1 MNGRAAHLRF
11 HMRSVPNAGTSAWTL
26 GRLDRRMGT
35 TSFRSERLSERLI
48 ALGETSNP
56 AACRAA
62 TNRSRRGGSL
72 PVGRATSRTARTPR
86 ANGER
91 AAHDAADSFCAGVS
105 QDIPI
110 WENKIYCDP
119 PVITRTEKLIL
130 EHRRCA
136 RQFYSDRVEP
146 ADPAEDPR

>member
-1 MNGRAAHLRF
+1 
-11 HMRSVPNAGTSAWTL
+11 MRSVPNAGTSAWTL

-35 TSFRSERLSERLI
+35 TSFRSERLI
-48 ALGETSNP
+48 ALGETSNR

-72 PVGRATSRTARTPR
+72 PVGRATSRPARTPR

-110 WENKIYCDP
+110 WENKIYRDP

-130 EHRRCA
+130 EHRRWA